1 METNFRHD
9 FSGKN
14 ILIVEDEMSNFA
26 LLEALLSTTGAKII
40 HVTTGI
46 AAIDYATNHQDL
58 DMVLMDIKLPDV
70 NGYEVTKRIR
80 ILYPELPIIAQTA
93 FVMSGDKEKA
103 IRSGCNAYI
112 PKPIDLNKLLDTMS
126 GFLL

>member
-103 IRSGCNAYI
+103 LRSGCNAYI
-112 PKPIDLNKLLDTMS
+112 PKPIDLNKLMDTMS

>member
-26 LLEALLSTTGAKII
+26 LLEALLSTSGAKII
-40 HVTTGI
+40 HVTTGV
-46 AAIDYATNHQDL
+46 AAIDYATNHPDL

>member
-58 DMVLMDIKLPDV
+58 DMVLMDIKLPDI

-103 IRSGCNAYI
+103 LRSGCNAYI
-112 PKPIDLNKLLDTMS
+112 PKPIDLNKLMDTMS

>member
-9 FSGKN
+9 FSGKT

-26 LLEALLSTTGAKII
+26 LLEALLSTTEAKII

-46 AAIDYATNHQDL
+46 AAIDYAINHPEL

-80 ILYPELPIIAQTA
+80 VLYPELPIIAQTA

-103 IRSGCNAYI
+103 LRSGCNAYI

>member
-40 HVTTGI
+40 HVTTGKE
-46 AAIDYATNHQDL
+46 AIDYVTNHTDL

-70 NGYEVTKRIR
+70 NGYEVTKKIR

-103 IRSGCNAYI
+103 FHSGCNAYI
-112 PKPIDLNKLLDTMS
+112 PKPIDLNKLLVTMS
-126 GFLL
+126 GLLL

>member
-9 FSGKN
+9 FSGKI

-40 HVTTGI
+40 HVTTGK
-46 AAIDYATNHQDL
+46 AAIDYATNHPDL
-58 DMVLMDIKLPDV
+58 DMVLMDIKLPDII
-70 NGYEVTKRIR
+70 GYEVTRRIR
-80 ILYPELPIIAQTA
+80 ILYPDLPIIAQTA

-103 IRSGCNAYI
+103 LRSGCNAYI

-126 GFLL
+126 EFLL

>member
-9 FSGKN
+9 FSGKT

-26 LLEALLSTTGAKII
+26 LLEALLSTTEAKII

-46 AAIDYATNHQDL
+46 AAIDCATNHPEL

-103 IRSGCNAYI
+103 LRSGCNAYI

>member
-9 FSGKN
+9 FSGKT

-46 AAIDYATNHQDL
+46 AAIDYATNHPDL

-103 IRSGCNAYI
+103 LRSGCNAYI